1 MGYPGSVGL
10 MQSIPPS
17 VENNWR
23 KNYLKLCDSVF
34 LCERLNNPLK
44 NHFLRGHSWNIQKI
58 SCPPV
63 LLSKKINSNCRSNE
77 RFLKKILP
85 FHSFFLTLILNSLVK
100 NSTFKRN
107 FSLFFIPPQK
117 IITKFSPVCSVLN
130 FLINKSKEILTF
142 VDSIESQQ
150 NKYIRKSFLKI
161 FYENTCA
168 SLKNVITLQ
177 PQTRNNDTH

>member
-1 MGYPGSVGL
+1 MKGKLFFRSFPL
-10 MQSIPPS
+10 FLIILSI
-17 VENNWR
+17 E
-23 KNYLKLCDSVF
+23 
-34 LCERLNNPLK
+34 
-44 NHFLRGHSWNIQKI
+44 KI

-63 LLSKKINSNCRSNE
+63 LLSK
-77 RFLKKILP
+77 
-85 FHSFFLTLILNSLVK
+85 ILNSLVK
-100 NSTFKRN
+100 NSTFKRI

-177 PQTRNNDTH
+177 PQTRNEPRSQERMSRGICKRTMTYCHRTKAAAFS